1 MNPGFERSH
10 VSHSGFAGWR
20 LSNDSLSVDVVPE
33 LGARIVSLKNVRS
46 GREWCWHP
54 DESMQLFANDYGDS
68 FADSPNVGFDEC
80 FPTIEA
86 CEWQGRRLPC
96 HGEVW
101 SVPWTLDE
109 EAWEEG
115 IVSTTVTCRQSPLEL
130 NRQVSIR
137 GNQVQLDYLL
147 HNKGDQPEAYLWAF
161 HPMMRVNSDD
171 RLELPEEVRILKVEG
186 VRGVP
191 ENAPESDWSWP
202 SPFAGFELDRFEL
215 GANEGASV
223 KGFTGKLKECSAR
236 IASQANGE
244 YFEISWEAEPNPFL
258 GVWINRGAYR
268 GFQHVAALEP
278 TNSQTDFLNKHHMP
292 RLLPAGAQCSWSM
305 TITLGILSEINS

>member
-1 MNPGFERSH
+1 MKTDFQSSH
-10 VSHSGFAGWR
+10 VSHSGFSARR
-20 LSNDSLSVDVVPE
+20 LSNAFLSVDVVPE
-33 LGARIVSLKNVRS
+33 LGARMVSLKNIRS
-46 GREWCWHP
+46 GREWCWNP

-68 FADSPNVGFDEC
+68 FAESPNVGFDEC

-101 SVPWTLDE
+101 SVPWKLDE
-109 EAWEEG
+109 QAWERG
-115 IVSTTVTCRQSPLEL
+115 IISTTVTCRQSPFEL
-130 NRQVSIR
+130 NRQLSLR
-137 GNQVQLDYLL
+137 GNQVHLNYLL
-147 HNKGDQPEAYLWAF
+147 RNKGEQPEAYLWAF

-171 RLELPEEVRILKVEG
+171 RLELPEEVRILQVEG
-186 VRGVP
+186 ARGVP

-215 GANEGASV
+215 GANESASV
-223 KGFTGKLKECSAR
+223 KGFTGKLKESAAR

-258 GVWINRGAYR
+258 GVWINRGAYQ
-268 GFQHVAALEP
+268 GFQYVAALEP
-278 TNSQTDFLNKHHMP
+278 TNGQTDFLSKHHMP
-292 RLLPAGAQCSWSM
+292 RLLSAGAQCSWSI

>member
-1 MNPGFERSH
+1 
-10 VSHSGFAGWR
+10 
-20 LSNDSLSVDVVPE
+20 
-33 LGARIVSLKNVRS
+33 
-46 GREWCWHP
+46 
-54 DESMQLFANDYGDS
+54 
-68 FADSPNVGFDEC
+68 
-80 FPTIEA
+80 
-86 CEWQGRRLPC
+86 
-96 HGEVW
+96 
-101 SVPWTLDE
+101 
-109 EAWEEG
+109 
-115 IVSTTVTCRQSPLEL
+115 
-130 NRQVSIR
+130 
-137 GNQVQLDYLL
+137 
-147 HNKGDQPEAYLWAF
+147 
-161 HPMMRVNSDD
+161 MMRVNSDD